1 MKERRKL
8 DRFSLRLLGSVEIVG
23 RNKKGHSVVTKNI
36 SSGGA
41 FFESTT
47 PLPQNTRVKINLIV
61 PTGVQITVGGSVLR
75 SERVGMA
82 IRFDE
87 KYKIIPISEK

>member
-8 DRFSLRLLGSVEIVG
+8 DRFSLRLLGNVEIVG
-23 RNKKGHSVVTKNI
+23 RNRKVHNVVTKNI

-41 FFESTT
+41 FFESAN

-61 PTGVQITVGGSVLR
+61 PTGVQIKVGGSVLR
-75 SERVGMA
+75 SGRLGMA
-82 IRFDE
+82 VRFDE
-87 KYKIIPISEK
+87 KHKIIPISEK

>member
-8 DRFSLRLLGSVEIVG
+8 DRFSLRLLGSVETVG
-23 RNKKGHSVVTKNI
+23 QNKKVHSVVTKNI

-41 FFESTT
+41 FFENAA

-61 PTGVQITVGGSVLR
+61 PTGVQITIGGSVLR

-87 KYKIIPISEK
+87 KHKIIPIGEK